1 MNPRIIPLDPTKVAH
16 TRIVLALLVQSTLE
30 YGEDKDRDMRLT
42 AWERGEGRW
51 AVAVTHQGVA
61 QGIIACVP
69 LDDVGRD
76 GLLWL
81 EVLPP
86 YRYGGV
92 GRALV
97 QWARQRATTPLL
109 VRSVRSAAGFYQRCG
124 ITVAAAA

>member
-1 MNPRIIPLDPTKVAH
+1 MTPRMLPLDPTDVTH

-30 YGEDKDRDMRLT
+30 YGEEADRDMRLT

-51 AVAVTHQGVA
+51 AVAVTAQGVV

-81 EVLPP
+81 EVLPQ
-86 YRYGGV
+86 YQHCGI

-97 QWARQRATTPLL
+97 QWARQRATTPLV

-124 ITVAAAA
+124 MTVAAAA